1 MHELSGSHMDPRALR
16 ILHVDMDAFYASV
29 EQRDRPELRGKPVI
43 VGGPPE
49 KRGVVCA
56 ASYEVRAYG
65 VRSAMPSARAM
76 RLCPHAIFLPP
87 DFARYTAAS
96 RAVMAILRSYTPLV
110 EPLSLDEAFLDVAG
124 SRRLFGAAEV
134 IAGAIKCRIRE
145 ELALVASVGVAR
157 TKFLAKIASDHRKP
171 DGLCIVAAEDELGF
185 LHPLPVERLFGIGP
199 KSAERLRA
207 IGYATIGALASA
219 PREHLQR
226 VLGSFAA
233 QAQELA
239 WARDPRPVVAER
251 RELSHGKE
259 RTFERDLVAP
269 EELERRLLYLSRE
282 VGFELLEKGLVG
294 RTVVLKVRFA
304 DFRTITRSHTLDRA
318 TAAGDAIWTTVRE
331 LWTEVPRQPV
341 RLLGVTMK
349 NLSDELE
356 APAQAELFAVQD
368 EEARAARERL
378 QRAELEIRR
387 RFGADALRPLRF
399 VPPPRPAEDDR
410 AAPEG

>member
-1 MHELSGSHMDPRALR
+1 MDPRALR

-29 EQRDRPELRGKPVI
+29 EQRDRPELRGQPVI

-65 VRSAMPSARAM
+65 VRSAMPSARAI
-76 RLCPHAIFLPP
+76 RLCPHAVFLPP
-87 DFARYTAAS
+87 DFARYTAVS

-124 SRRLFGAAEV
+124 SQRLFGAAEE
-134 IAGAIKCRIRE
+134 IARAIKRRIRE

-171 DGLCIVAAEDELGF
+171 DGLCIVAADEELAF

-207 IGYATIGALASA
+207 IGYATIGALARA

-269 EELERRLLYLSRE
+269 EEIERRLLYLSRE
-282 VGFELLEKGLVG
+282 VGFELLEKGLVA
-294 RTVVLKVRFA
+294 RTVVLKVRFG
-304 DFRTITRSHTLDRA
+304 DFQTLTRSHTLERA
-318 TAAGDAIWTTVRE
+318 TAAGELIWSTVKE
-331 LWTEVPRQPV
+331 LWEKVPARPV
-341 RLLGVTMK
+341 RLLGVTLK

-356 APAQAELFAVQD
+356 APAQGELFAAQD
-368 EEARAARERL
+368 DAARAAQERL
-378 QRAELEIRR
+378 QRTELEIRR

-399 VPPPRPAEDDR
+399 VPPPRPTD
-410 AAPEG
+410 AADGSPEA